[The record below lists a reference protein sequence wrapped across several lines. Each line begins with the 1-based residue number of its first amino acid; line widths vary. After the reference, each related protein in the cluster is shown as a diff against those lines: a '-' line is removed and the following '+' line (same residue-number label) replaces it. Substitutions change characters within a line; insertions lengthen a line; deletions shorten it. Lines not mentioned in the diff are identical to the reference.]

1 MQSTESTSESED
13 DNLVASLKASLVARN
28 ENFQHNVKGEQLR
41 LDLTFRF
48 MRCSTNAKRPD
59 LAFKWF
65 EKLSSNHCDPQR
77 HYHTLMHLEEMFLYL
92 DLVKQ
97 HSADQGTP
105 MTNFDEEAI
114 VLGTFFHDAIYDL
127 HSSTNEE
134 DSATL
139 FQEYAHEMSKNGATL
154 RSGLEHFVVQC
165 IIATKKHVVSADNSP
180 CLALFLDLDMAVLG
194 KESLAYSAYAALI
207 RKEYSYVEHDT
218 YCAKRADLLEDFLKQ
233 PQIYG
238 TQELI
243 EAFEQRARDNIQNEI
258 EILRSGRIPEGTLT
272 P

>member
-1 MQSTESTSESED
+1 MQSSESTIES
-13 DNLVASLKASLVARN
+13 DNGSLVASLKTSLVARN
-28 ENFQHNVKGEQLR
+28 ENFNHNVKAEQLQ

-48 MRCSTNAKRPD
+48 MRCPTNAKRPD
-59 LAFKWF
+59 LALKWF
-65 EKLSSNHCDPQR
+65 EKLSEHHCDPQR
-77 HYHTLMHLEEMFLYL
+77 HYHTLMHLEEMLLYL

-97 HSADQGTP
+97 HSADQATP

-114 VLGTFFHDAIYDL
+114 VLGTFFHDAIYDV

-134 DSATL
+134 DSAAL
-139 FQEYAHEMSKNGATL
+139 FQEYAQEMSRNGASL
-154 RSGLEHFVVQC
+154 QAGLAHFVTQC

-194 KESLAYSAYAALI
+194 KESLAYSAYASLI
-207 RKEYSYVEHDT
+207 RKEYTYVEHDI
-218 YCAKRADLLEDFLKQ
+218 YCEKRADILEDFLKQ

-238 TQELI
+238 TQAVI
-243 EAFEQRARDNIQNEI
+243 EAFEQRARDNIQKEI